1 MIIEKT
7 GWMGV
12 TETSRN
18 KNQKIANIDKLI
30 EMARQYEQIGFKN
43 IYDFIEQLKYVS
55 ENEIIESEAVAV
67 TGENAVNIMTIQAA
81 KGKATFEMICVAC
94 HQVNQRMIG
103 PAMAGVYER
112 RSPEWV
118 MNMILNPDGMLKED
132 PIAQALLKE
141 YNNMIM
147 NNQNLSEDEAR
158 ALAEYLRTL

>member
-1 MIIEKT
+1 MRKSLIWITLAALVMACGDKKEEKKDSFEINRSKT
-7 GWMGV
+7 AVKKETASEGV
-12 TETSRN
+12 PVDLDN
-18 KNQKIANIDKLI
+18 KGIGPIKEVKFSDEIDEEL
-30 EMARQYEQIGFKN
+30 
-43 IYDFIEQLKYVS
+43 
-55 ENEIIESEAVAV
+55 
-67 TGENAVNIMTIQAA
+67 AA
-81 KGKATFEMICVAC
+81 QGKATFEMICVAC
-94 HQVNQRMIG
+94 HQINQRMIG

-118 MNMILNPDGMLKED
+118 MNMILNPDGMLRED